1 MIRFTRCD
9 GWNTTSTMVKVEL
22 GPLPDRELRK
32 RPIYKLIGGSG
43 PFDYLFSNHTNVHM
57 NYSFCWK
64 FIIIGASINS
74 TIQYSPLAPLP
85 IVVSSG
91 KKIKNAFSGRKP
103 SASQACSLACCSNNW
118 KFFSAGST
126 ATTTKFTGN
135 SSAPGKRCRLALE
148 PEQTTQGTCFGFN
161 SICLLKPW
169 TGSCWRSERFV

>member
-1 MIRFTRCD
+1 
-9 GWNTTSTMVKVEL
+9 MVKVEL
-22 GPLPDRELRK
+22 GPLPERELRK

-57 NYSFCWK
+57 NYCTHFVE
-64 FIIIGASINS
+64 NS
-74 TIQYSPLAPLP
+74 LSLVPLLTLPSNTPHWPLFP
-85 IVVSSG
+85 SLFLPE
-91 KKIKNAFSGRKP
+91 KNIKHAFSGRKP
-103 SASQACSLACCSNNW
+103 SASQACSLACCNNNR